1 MRAQNKVGL
10 IDPICGPSWNELSK
24 TNSEE
29 YGVMSFDSDAVSS
42 TTWSVKPSPP
52 FWGSSQVTAANG
64 TLAPHAIM
72 RGINKCGTDSAYPIG
87 FMTIRREH
95 VRTGS
100 EVLSSKF

>member
-10 IDPICGPSWNELSK
+10 IAPRCGPSWNELSK
-24 TNSEE
+24 MNLEE

-42 TTWSVKPSPP
+42 ATWSVKPFPP

-64 TLAPHAIM
+64 TLAPQAIM
-72 RGINKCGTDSAYPIG
+72 RGINKCGTDSAYLIG
-87 FMTIRREH
+87 FMTICRER

-100 EVLSSKF
+100 EVLSFGF